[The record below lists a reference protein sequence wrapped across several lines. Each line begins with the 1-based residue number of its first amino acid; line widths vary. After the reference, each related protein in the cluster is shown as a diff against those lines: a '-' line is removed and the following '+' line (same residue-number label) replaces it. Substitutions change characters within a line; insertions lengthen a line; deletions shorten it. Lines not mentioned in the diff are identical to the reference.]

1 MLHTVKIAGVQMRSF
16 NGEVGTNLQKAESL
30 VTQAAQAG
38 AQLVVLPELFRSY
51 CASAGRFSTRW
62 CWSLPAVVPGNTI
75 NCIPGDGNGPTFAP
89 EMVLSWP
96 TPTWGS
102 WGS

>member
-38 AQLVVLPELFRSY
+38 AQLVVLPELFNTGYEYTAANVLTAQARGDFQH
-51 CASAGRFSTRW
+51 AGAGRSQRS
-62 CWSLPAVVPGNTI
+62 CLGI
-75 NCIPGDGNGPTFAP
+75 R
-89 EMVLSWP
+89 
-96 TPTWGS
+96 
-102 WGS
+102 